1 MHAGVAKYLEDVGF
15 NYWARSHFE
24 GRIYGIL
31 TTNIAESINA
41 LMKEPRKFPI
51 TQLVDHFRLTMQ

>member
-41 LMKEPRKFPI
+41 LMNEPRKFPI
-51 TQLVDHFRLTMQ
+51 T